1 MTLLLA
7 ILLAANVAIPD
18 LPSPPRLT
26 EYEELAVS

>member
-7 ILLAANVAIPD
+7 ILLAANIAVPE
-18 LPSPPRLT
+18 LPAPPRFT